1 MNDDTVTTVEPG
13 TLARLVESE
22 INQQVAT
29 AKRYPRS
36 LQRFADEAM
45 QMVTLDKATAQECM
59 YALPRDGKSIVGPS
73 ARFAEIVASAWGNN
87 RAGARVV
94 DVGGEF
100 VTAQGV
106 FHDLERN
113 VAVTIE
119 VQRRITDKHGRRYK
133 EDMIGVTGNAAVSIA
148 LRNAILKGV
157 PKAFWAPMFEA
168 VLTVIRG
175 DAKTLADRRG
185 QALDYAM
192 KSHAVSAE
200 RVCNALGVEGVN
212 DIGLDELVTLR
223 GMLQAIKDGDS
234 TADQL
239 FPETAARN
247 SSSKTLNDRIQ
258 REAEREASTTGPGAT
273 DPDTKPDAKE
283 QTERASGAPDA
294 KDETGDE
301 AGDKQE
307 TGKAPR
313 TRKKP
318 PAQGVTGASVG
329 DTSRV
334 GNASVEEQKPTP
346 EAAAAARAER
356 GEAESKPVA
365 DPAKDEMNLDL
376 E

>member
-1 MNDDTVTTVEPG
+1 MNDTTVTTVEAG

-36 LQRFADEAM
+36 LQRFSDEAM

-59 YALPRDGKSIVGPS
+59 YALPRDGKSITGPS

-119 VQRRITDKHGRRYK
+119 VQRRITDKNGRRYK

-148 LRNAILKGV
+148 LRNAVLKGI
-157 PKAFWAPMFEA
+157 PKAFWAPMFESA
-168 VLTVIRG
+168 LTIIRG
-175 DAKTLADRRG
+175 DAKTLADRRA

-192 KSHAVSAE
+192 KAHAVSAE
-200 RVCNALGVEGVN
+200 RVCNALGVEGIN
-212 DIGLDELVTLR
+212 DIGLDELVTLK

-234 TADQL
+234 TVDQL
-239 FPETAARN
+239 FPEDAQRS
-247 SSSKTLNDRIQ
+247 SSSKNLNDRIQ
-258 REAEREASTTGPGAT
+258 REAEREATTTSPGAT
-273 DPDTKPDAKE
+273 DPDAKGDAKD
-283 QTERASGAPDA
+283 QPERASGAPDA
-294 KDETGDE
+294 DASKTTGKPRGSRSKVKPEDSTTRGETEKPEDPAPPAAPDE
-301 AGDKQE
+301 ARE
-307 TGKAPR
+307 
-313 TRKKP
+313 
-318 PAQGVTGASVG
+318 
-329 DTSRV
+329 
-334 GNASVEEQKPTP
+334 
-346 EAAAAARAER
+346 AARAE
-356 GEAESKPVA
+356 AATAQPKA
-365 DPAKDEMNLDL
+365 DPSKDEMNFDL

>member
-1 MNDDTVTTVEPG
+1 MTDETVTTVEPG

-73 ARFAEIVASAWGNN
+73 ARFAEIIASAWGNN

-119 VQRRITDKHGRRYK
+119 VQRRITDKNGRRYK

-148 LRNAILKGV
+148 LRNAVLKGV
-157 PKAFWAPMFEA
+157 PKAFWAPMFESA
-168 VLTVIRG
+168 LTIIRG

-192 KSHAVSAE
+192 KAHAVSAE
-200 RVCNALGVEGVN
+200 RVCMALGVEGVN

-247 SSSKTLNDRIQ
+247 SSSKTLNDRIK
-258 REAEREASTTGPGAT
+258 REEEREATTTGHGAASAEPAGKASEGRAE
-273 DPDTKPDAKE
+273 DPYAKDDAKD
-283 QTERASGAPDA
+283 QPDRASGAPDA
-294 KDETGDE
+294 KERKPRSTRKQ
-301 AGDKQE
+301 AQE
-307 TGKAPR
+307 TSDGTKAGEE
-313 TRKKP
+313 P
-318 PAQGVTGASVG
+318 PP
-329 DTSRV
+329 
-334 GNASVEEQKPTP
+334 PT
-346 EAAAAARAER
+346 EAVAAARAE
-356 GEAESKPVA
+356 AAQSQQKDSPTA
-365 DPAKDEMNLDL
+365 DPSKDEMNFDL

>member
-1 MNDDTVTTVEPG
+1 MTEDAVTTVEPG

-73 ARFAEIVASAWGNN
+73 ARFAEIIQSAWGNS

-100 VTAQGV
+100 ITAQGV

-113 VAVTIE
+113 TAVTIE
-119 VQRRITDKHGRRYK
+119 VQRRITDKNGRRYK

-157 PKAFWAPMFEA
+157 PKAFWAPMFES
-168 VLTVIRG
+168 VMGIVRG
-175 DAKTLADRRG
+175 DAKTLADRRA
-185 QALDYAM
+185 QLLEYAM
-192 KSHAVSAE
+192 KKYAVSAE
-200 RVCNALGVEGVN
+200 RVCMALEVEGVQ
-212 DIGLDELVTLR
+212 DIGLDHLVTLH
-223 GMLQAIKDGDS
+223 GMMQAIKDGDS

-239 FPETAARN
+239 FPETTPRN
-247 SSSKTLNDRIQ
+247 SSSNSLNERIK
-258 REAEREASTTGPGAT
+258 REAAAAAAAAQEPAKQEG
-273 DPDTKPDAKE
+273 DAKADDAAPQGAE
-283 QTERASGAPDA
+283 GEGAADASAAPA
-294 KDETGDE
+294 
-301 AGDKQE
+301 AGRKSRQ
-307 TGKAPR
+307 
-313 TRKKP
+313 KKP
-318 PAQGVTGASVG
+318 PAQGVTDATVG
-329 DTSRV
+329 DTSAF
-334 GNASVEEQKPTP
+334 GNASVSQDEPKATP
-346 EAAAAARAER
+346 EASAAARE
-356 GEAESKPVA
+356 EAGQAKA
-365 DPAKDEMNLDL
+365 DPSKDEFDFGSV